1 MRRELF
7 HLTLLLSALLFAQG
21 YAPAQSATP
30 QQQSLVAQLPQGA
43 VVLFRVKTTQLNRD
57 ARAARSEPGV
67 RLPLAPQVL
76 AGEGDVIHR
85 WLSDEKGNLVFGYD
99 LRVEPLAGTDSFR
112 VSARPLDPQ
121 FEARLSA
128 AAAGGVTAQGPRIE
142 SAASTL
148 LRATEEQ
155 VVSDGET
162 FALDVLVNEQ
172 LGLKVVDYIKVSKE
186 ATGRP
191 APSYGPTPRDFAL
204 TNVELGVRNYQLSV
218 DGDVLR
224 TSGARRSC
232 TGSLIWFALPEGGRF
247 IFSLVPHEGYDFRK
261 LGVIENNRI
270 AFTWKGKR
278 YEWTSDGPIVGSGGV
293 WNLWVLHDASYVD
306 PFLQPPASAKPES
319 KLAQILR
326 DPLGT
331 LSEPVGDG
339 RRNGLQM
346 KERRSAVTVR
356 RVRVSIGGANSLRDL
371 TVEKLIPTR

>member
-7 HLTLLLSALLFAQG
+7 HLTLLLSVLLFAQG
-21 YAPAQSATP
+21 YGLAQSAAAP
-30 QQQSLVAQLPQGA
+30 QPPPPLVAQLPQGA
-43 VVLFRVKTTQLNRD
+43 VVVFRVKTTQLNRD
-57 ARAARSEPGV
+57 ARAARSESGL

-76 AGEGDVIHR
+76 AGEGNVIHR

-99 LRVEPLAGTDSFR
+99 LRVEPLAGTHSFR

-128 AAAGGVTAQGPRIE
+128 AATGGVTAQGLRIE
-142 SAASTL
+142 SAAATL

-172 LGLKVVDYIKVSKE
+172 LGLKVVDYIKVSRE

-191 APSYGPTPRDFAL
+191 TPGYGPTPRDFAL
-204 TNVELGVRNYQLSV
+204 TNVELAVRNYQLSV
-218 DGDVLR
+218 DGEVLR
-224 TSGARRSC
+224 TASARRSC
-232 TGSLIWFALPEGGRF
+232 RGSLIWFALPEGGRF

-261 LGVIENNRI
+261 LGVIENNRV

-293 WNLWVLHDASYVD
+293 WNLWVLHDAAYVD
-306 PFLQPPASAKPES
+306 PFAQPPSGVGPES

-339 RRNGLQM
+339 RRNGLQT

-356 RVRVSIGGANSLRDL
+356 RVRVSIGGANSLGDL
-371 TVEKLIPTR
+371 LPKN